1 MSISMS
7 MLMLPFTIQPPSL
20 LYTSYTPSKPCYFYL
35 FYSFHFRSPDKG
47 HRFQLTDG
55 MENIGSV
62 VVPMGDGFLIFNYY
76 RKKSKKVLK
85 GREGEKRERG
95 REREDDVGHYKA

>member
-1 MSISMS
+1 
-7 MLMLPFTIQPPSL
+7 
-20 LYTSYTPSKPCYFYL
+20 
-35 FYSFHFRSPDKG
+35 
-47 HRFQLTDG
+47 